1 MFGLL
6 PLLAVPFVIMLGFKI
21 SGGKRYKMVEFL
33 AMEGGMIL
41 LLVCGFSLARCGA
54 MSDVETWSGRVTAKD
69 HYKRSCSHSYD
80 CNCVCTSRDDDGN
93 CESEVCQTCYD
104 HSYDYFW
111 TVSLSTG
118 DNIMIESCGDCPR
131 RRVPI
136 WEAAYVGE
144 PSAVPRRYTNYLQ
157 ADPDSVLVQD
167 VSALKDFPSPNYP
180 QHYNYYKIDRAINY
194 DTHMDVRAW
203 NALLNDLNSDLG
215 HAKQVNVIVIATT
228 MSDHRFADHVE
239 HEWLYGKKND
249 LIFVLGAPDGSNI
262 EWARVVT
269 ISNVEML
276 KVKVRDELIG
286 KDLTDLPTMNASLR
300 SLVSNHFKRTPMA
313 EFEYLASAAK
323 PPTWAMVLLYILG
336 ILGSIL
342 GSLFMIA
349 NDF

>member
-1 MFGLL
+1 MWTLL
-6 PLLAVPFVIMLGFKI
+6 PLLAVPFAIMLGFKLF
-21 SGGKRYKMVEFL
+21 GGKNYTVLEFL
-33 AMEGGMIL
+33 SLEGAMLL
-41 LLVCGFSLARCGA
+41 LLVSGFSLARCGA
-54 MSDVETWSGRVTAKD
+54 MSDVETWSGRVTKKE
-69 HYKRSCSHSYD
+69 YYRRSCSHSYE
-80 CNCVCTSRDDDGN
+80 CNCVCTSRDNQGS
-93 CESEVCQTCYD
+93 CESEICQTCYD

-111 TVSLSTG
+111 TVDLSTG
-118 DNIMIESCGDCPR
+118 DHIVMESCGDCPR
-131 RRVPI
+131 RRVPL

-144 PSAVPRRYTNYLQ
+144 PSAVPRRYMNYLQ
-157 ADPDSVLVQD
+157 ADPDSVLIQD
-167 VSALKDFPSPNYP
+167 VSALKDFPTPMYP
-180 QHYNYYKIDRAINY
+180 KHYGFYKIDRAINY
-194 DTHMDVRAW
+194 GTRMDTHAW
-203 NALLNDLNSDLG
+203 NAMLNDLNSDLG
-215 HAKQVNVIVIATT
+215 KRKQVNVMVIATKNP
-228 MSDHRFADHVE
+228 DHRFADHVE

-286 KDLTDLPTMNASLR
+286 KDLTNLPTMNDSLR
-300 SLVSNHFKRTPMA
+300 SLVSNHFERTPMA